1 MHVYLISRESKIFSN
16 HRIDSF
22 SKEELDELVYNTND
36 DFFRLSLK
44 EFQHDFNDDKDLQD
58 HYYIAIK

>member
-1 MHVYLISRESKIFSN
+1 MHVYLISRESNILSN
-16 HRIDSF
+16 HRIDSL
-22 SKEELDELVYNTND
+22 SKKELDELVYNTN